1 MKVVLDKLTSYDYDP
16 PGWITKKL
24 RKNGVWDW
32 KSFKISSHAIELP
45 NFVPIPGNQES
56 AEVEVFPDVKITDDV
71 IIEESVEEPA
81 PPVIFIPSYHEEAVF
96 EHIPFGGIDYGGV
109 IAIGFCAFAL
119 ALCGGGNLGLCFT
132 QEYSVRSFL

>member
-16 PGWITKKL
+16 PGWVTKKL

-45 NFVPIPGNQES
+45 NFVPTPGNQES
-56 AEVEVFPDVKITDDV
+56 AEVEVFPDIKITNDV
-71 IIEESVEEPA
+71 IIEEPA
-81 PPVIFIPSYHEEAVF
+81 PPVIFLPSYHEEAVF